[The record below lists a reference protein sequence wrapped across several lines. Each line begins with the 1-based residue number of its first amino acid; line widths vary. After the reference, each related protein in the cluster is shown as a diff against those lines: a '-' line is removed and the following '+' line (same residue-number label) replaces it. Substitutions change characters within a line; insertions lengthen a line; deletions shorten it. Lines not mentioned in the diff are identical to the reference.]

1 MIAKTRQA
9 TAIELDRGPWRW
21 RDRVHWVVPGLLILL
36 GIGLRAWGLSRNS
49 LDLDEIWSYRAA
61 AMDWSGLLDWTI
73 HDISHPPLSYALF
86 KLALGVSDG
95 SVGAVRLV
103 SLIAGTVTLLATWG
117 LCETLRLRLRET
129 GLALFLVAVNGYFI
143 EYAQYLRMFALLQAM
158 SLLSLWL
165 FVRALDRSRPR
176 GPAIVLLT
184 LANILL
190 VYSHYWGWFFVG
202 IEGLWALLM
211 ARRLLAPMILSAL
224 VTVAAFAPWVYVVAG
239 AVRAHGAATDQ
250 IAWMERPQYIDI
262 LWLIDRMNGS
272 QLWPKATLVGLVLF
286 GLPIAAWLLK
296 LLITRR
302 PDRLVLPLVLIAFWA
317 IPIGVTFWVSHSLDR
332 PVWGARHLIIAAVPY
347 LILAS
352 IAANRLIPGKI
363 GLVLPALLALWA
375 GTASIEALTAPGD
388 RSFAWD
394 DVIARIRQQ
403 DGAGTEPI
411 TLFTPEI
418 FVTMPSQFYGD
429 RLGGRALAV
438 STDEAFDHADGGHF
452 WVLYRVELWQG
463 DRTPRAVLEA
473 RGFHVGDGFVA
484 HSRFQTL
491 MVLPVDRES
500 HP

>member
-1 MIAKTRQA
+1 LIAKTRQA
-9 TAIELDRGPWRW
+9 TAIDLDRGPWRW
-21 RDRVHWVVPGLLILL
+21 RDRVHWAGPSLLILL
-36 GIGLRAWGLSRNS
+36 GIALRAWGLSRNS

-61 AMDWSGLLDWTI
+61 AMDWSGLIDWTI
-73 HDISHPPLSYALF
+73 QDISHPPLSYALF
-86 KLALGVSDG
+86 KLALLCSDG

-103 SLIAGTVTLLATWG
+103 SLLAGTVTLLATWG

-129 GLALFLVAVNGYFI
+129 GLALFLVAVNSYFI

-176 GPAIVLLT
+176 GPAVALLT
-184 LANILL
+184 LANIFL

-211 ARRLLAPMILSAL
+211 ARRLLVPMILSVA
-224 VTVAAFAPWVYVVAG
+224 VTVAAFAPWIYVVVG

-272 QLWPKATLVGLVLF
+272 QLLPKATVIGLALF
-286 GLPIAAWLLK
+286 GLPIVAWLLK
-296 LLITRR
+296 LSVTRR

-317 IPIGVTFWVSHSLDR
+317 IPIGFTFWVSHSLDR

-347 LILAS
+347 LILVS

-375 GTASIEALTAPGD
+375 GTASIEALMAPGD

-394 DVIARIRQQ
+394 EVIGRIRQQ
-403 DGAGTEPI
+403 DGAGAEPI
-411 TLFTPEI
+411 ALFTPEI

-429 RLGGRALAV
+429 RLDGRAVLA
-438 STDEAFDHADGGHF
+438 STDESFEHADGGHF
-452 WVLYRVELWQG
+452 WVLYRAELWHG
-463 DRTPRAVLEA
+463 DRTPQAVLEA
-473 RGFHVGDGFVA
+473 RGFQVGEGFVVR
-484 HSRFQTL
+484 SRFQTL
-491 MVLPVDRES
+491 VVLPIDRS
-500 HP
+500 SRP